1 MSHKII
7 VIDKE
12 EKEYL
17 DKSQYDDKYDKI
29 QYDDEYDKIQYD
41 DEYIVVKDYVD
52 FKNEDTL
59 VAVSPDGSIVATF
72 NSDSSRITIT
82 NVAINKKAKISF
94 DRKKLSDDNVNFLG
108 WSLAVSDIIDN
119 NIVFVAISCITEE
132 DMNPKEVNEFRM
144 AFFQIKQL
152 REHIFALFNRYF
164 IVLFLLIFVIFFFL
178 PILLS
183 VFILCLLVLLYLYNF
198 FRFHASYS
206 SDDDIEQFK
215 LSWISSKGTIQ
226 LYKFE
231 LNDSTNLSDAQIS
244 PIHKSKLGGVI
255 GFLKT
260 SKTSKNNVTLVCTN
274 YIGIHKINI
283 RLSGKNV
290 KSVVSYLLP
299 GIIYKII
306 IRLSGKKVES
316 SYLLPEILYKKL
328 KNVKDATHNLEYL
341 SKSRYQEFLMV
352 DVNNHQAVQNIEIY
366 DINTLQLVNV
376 FYKYQ
381 DSLITK
387 NNKPGIFAISTDSRL
402 LAYSYGNNTIAIY
415 LMENGLEVV
424 LKKFDN
430 IFKIKFLKFI
440 KDEKLFIIE
449 KKREGGEKLHVWVI
463 SGCLNDYFSSPI
475 PLYSSFALLKHEY
488 NSVIFLKVEDDDD
501 KSQFKNLC
509 EKLIKMPTSFG
520 DKDFVTEY
528 KKCIPDM
535 EPWIENT
542 YTPDTE
548 PWTRGFLNNDKK
560 FLLIIGQKSIQL
572 WKSKSQN
579 FKDSEDFKSFENS
592 DLVYIFISK
601 TSFKSRPK
609 FQIKND
615 MTTVIIDACKS
626 LAYLYTLNNTNF
638 EDKCQKYVSGITNII
653 RDFIKKYP
661 NNWKLMEVQYP
672 LMAYLIISRSFSLI
686 KCILFGDNSQK
697 KNASSLHK
705 PQSKCVSDYDI
716 DLDLN
721 LNDLK
726 LNNLDSNDLDLENFN
741 NLKLGKLDLNKLKL
755 NDLKLDNSKSALKFK
770 ILELSKKKLNDLNLE
785 DLNLEDLKKLNYLDL
800 IDSELASKLNNLKIN
815 DLKISNLNLNDSE
828 LASKLNNLKLILNGL
843 KSTGLNLNSL
853 NLNNLEDLNLI
864 DPELALKLNNLNLN
878 NLKLND
884 FNLVDLNL
892 DRKLN
897 ILKLKL
903 DKLELNDFNL
913 NRLNDLNIIDS
924 ELYSELKDLKLKDL
938 NLNNSKLNDLYLSL
952 KLKSLKLNYLE
963 LALKLDQDQDAV
975 ILTYLL
981 EYYSENAKDHIGWM
995 NNVKEIF
1002 PKLPENYSE
1011 LLFYKPCFGGVKF
1024 NFLNKRF
1031 KTSYDSL
1038 KFKVHLPVTRLIE
1051 AKSASF
1057 LQYEVIRNEELSN
1070 IYIVPFLFKETTH
1083 DSKDEDK
1090 RIIRIIK
1097 KSFRLLLRLLLLRGY
1112 SYKESSQFFS
1122 FLQKN
1127 QHKGNREYFNAPIV
1141 EAFITSKWL
1150 QARNHWGIR
1159 LMFYTTF
1166 LFLFS
1171 FLSQLFL
1178 SDNDYQNKHNATFMT
1193 VVGIFY
1199 YVGTIVLG
1207 ISVFT
1212 LIFVKSFNETSGI
1225 NHKYIVVLLTV
1236 TTLILWTEMLFRL
1249 RLFAEVALYIFIF
1262 ENILKKIMP
1271 FFVFMVILT
1280 IGFGHS
1286 MFVLLGHPSLLDL
1299 IPSAPTYTLDNGTTN
1314 FTLTGEIPENPFNTI
1329 WDAILS
1335 AYYWN
1340 TIDFSDYDYWPLKLF
1355 AFIAN
1360 VILVLVLL
1368 NMIIALMNDA
1378 FTKAK
1383 EDGTDG
1389 LLLFRTDLIH
1399 DYESTHFSE
1408 LHNGPLYICFHQD
1421 SDLIKYWKEASRVE
1435 PKLYEWF
1442 KESMDEEIKF
1452 YDKNI
1457 EDWYK
1462 LISGTPYNKYRDISE
1477 NDIWF
1482 LMKESIKFD
1491 DEKH

>member
-1 MSHKII
+1 MAE
-7 VIDKE
+7 IDKI
-12 EKEYL
+12 KETKVDIDDF
-17 DKSQYDDKYDKI
+17 DKSK
-29 QYDDEYDKIQYD
+29 YDDEYDKNDYVGFKIDDIDEKEHFDKIQYD
-41 DEYIVVKDYVD
+41 DEYIVVKGYDD
-52 FKNEDTL
+52 FKNDVRKDTR

-72 NSDSSRITIT
+72 NSDSSRITII
-82 NVAINKKAKISF
+82 NVAMNEKANKSFEKKIFSGN
-94 DRKKLSDDNVNFLG
+94 DFLG

-132 DMNPKEVNEFRM
+132 DMNPKEVNGFRM

-152 REHIFALFNRYF
+152 REHIFELFNRYF
-164 IVLFLLIFVIFFFL
+164 IVLFLLIFVIFLLL

-244 PIHKSKLGGVI
+244 PIHESKLGGVI

-290 KSVVSYLLP
+290 KSVVSCLLP

-306 IRLSGKKVES
+306 IRLSGKKNES
-316 SYLLPEILYKKL
+316 IYSYLLPENLFKKL
-328 KNVKDATHNLEYL
+328 KKFEAKTRWEYL
-341 SKSRYQEFLMV
+341 SKSGYQKFLMV
-352 DVNNHQAVQNIEIY
+352 DVNNHHEVQNIEIY
-366 DINTLQLVNV
+366 DINTLQLVTV
-376 FYKYQ
+376 FCKYQ
-381 DSLITK
+381 DSLITRI
-387 NNKPGIFAISTDSRL
+387 NNPGIFAISTDSRL
-402 LAYSYGNNTIAIY
+402 FAYSHGNNTIAIY

-440 KDEKLFIIE
+440 KDKKLFIIE

-463 SGCLNDYFSSPI
+463 SGCLNNYFSSPI

-509 EKLIKMPTSFG
+509 EIPIKMPTSFG

-579 FKDSEDFKSFENS
+579 FKDSKDFKSFENS

-601 TSFKSRPK
+601 TPFKSRPK

-626 LAYLYTLNNTNF
+626 LAYLYTKNNTNS
-638 EDKCQKYVSGITNII
+638 EEKCRKYVSGITNII
-653 RDFIKKYP
+653 KDFIKKYP
-661 NNWKLMEVQYP
+661 DNWKLMEVQYP
-672 LMAYLIISRSFSLI
+672 LMAYLILSRSFSLI
-686 KCILFGDNSQK
+686 KYVLFGDNGQE
-697 KNASSLHK
+697 KNAGFLHK
-705 PQSKCVSDYDI
+705 PQSKYGSSYSHYDA
-716 DLDLN
+716 DLYLN

-726 LNNLDSNDLDLENFN
+726 LNE
-741 NLKLGKLDLNKLKL
+741 LDLNKLKL
-755 NDLKLDNSKSALKFK
+755 NDSKLDP
-770 ILELSKKKLNDLNLE
+770 KLD
-785 DLNLEDLKKLNYLDL
+785 
-800 IDSELASKLNNLKIN
+800 DSELASKLKNLR
-815 DLKISNLNLNDSE
+815 LNW
-828 LASKLNNLKLILNGL
+828 KLDKL
-843 KSTGLNLNSL
+843 KS
-853 NLNNLEDLNLI
+853 
-864 DPELALKLNNLNLN
+864 
-878 NLKLND
+878 
-884 FNLVDLNL
+884 
-892 DRKLN
+892 
-897 ILKLKL
+897 KL
-903 DKLELNDFNL
+903 DKLELNDLNL
-913 NRLNDLNIIDS
+913 NRLKDLDLIDS
-924 ELYSELKDLKLKDL
+924 ELYSELKDLKLNDL
-938 NLNNSKLNDLYLSL
+938 NLND
-952 KLKSLKLNYLE
+952 LKLNYLNLNDLE
-963 LALKLDQDQDAV
+963 LAFMLCQDQDAV
-975 ILTYLL
+975 MLAYLL
-981 EYYSENAKDHIGWM
+981 EYYSENAMTHTGWM
-995 NNVKEIF
+995 INVIKI
-1002 PKLPENYSE
+1002 LSE
-1011 LLFYKPCFGGVKF
+1011 LSEYYLEPLFYKPCFGGMKF
-1024 NFLNKRF
+1024 NLSNKRF

-1038 KFKVHLPVTRLIE
+1038 NLKVYLPITWLMK
-1051 AKSASF
+1051 AKSTSF
-1057 LQYEVIRNEELSN
+1057 LQYKEIENEELSN
-1070 IYIVPFLFKETTH
+1070 IFIVPFR
-1083 DSKDEDK
+1083 D
-1090 RIIRIIK
+1090 IK
-1097 KSFRLLLRLLLLRGY
+1097 KTKHGSEDNENPFYILINLLISLIPHY
-1112 SYKESSQFFS
+1112 YKFKNEVLSPFLT
-1122 FLQKN
+1122 FLQDN
-1127 QHKGNREYFNAPIV
+1127 QYKSNSAYFDAPVV
-1141 EAFITSKWL
+1141 EAFTTSRWTR
-1150 QARNHWGIR
+1150 ARRHWENR
-1159 LMFYTTF
+1159 LLFYITF

-1178 SDNDYQNKHNATFMT
+1178 SDNHDNQNKHNAAYMT
-1193 VVGIFY
+1193 LVGIFY
-1199 YVGTIVLG
+1199 YVGTIVSG
-1207 ISVFT
+1207 IIVFT
-1212 LIFVKSFNETSGI
+1212 MIFVKSFNGTSGI
-1225 NHKYIVVLLTV
+1225 NHKNIVVLLTV
-1236 TTLILWTEMLFRL
+1236 TTLILWIEMLFRL
-1249 RLFAEVALYIFIF
+1249 RLFVKVAIYIFIF
-1262 ENILKKIMP
+1262 KNILSKILP

-1314 FTLTGEIPENPFNTI
+1314 FTLTGEIPKNPFNTI

-1340 TIDFSDYDYWPLKLF
+1340 TTDLSDYDYWPLKLL

-1378 FTKAK
+1378 FTKAT
-1383 EDGTDG
+1383 EDGNIG

-1399 DYESTHFSE
+1399 DYESTD
-1408 LHNGPLYICFHQD
+1408 NYDYDPLYICFHRDYD
-1421 SDLIKYWKEASRVE
+1421 SVKYWIKKSNKLEGT
-1435 PKLYEWF
+1435 KLYSWF
-1442 KESMDEEIKF
+1442 NESMDEGNIKF
-1452 YDKNI
+1452 DDENI
-1457 EDWYK
+1457 EDWYI
-1462 LISGTPYNKYRDISE
+1462 LISGAHYNKYRDISE

>member
-144 AFFQIKQL
+144 A
-152 REHIFALFNRYF
+152 
-164 IVLFLLIFVIFFFL
+164 
-178 PILLS
+178 
-183 VFILCLLVLLYLYNF
+183 
-198 FRFHASYS
+198 
-206 SDDDIEQFK
+206 DDDIEQFK

-697 KNASSLHK
+697 KNAK
-705 PQSKCVSDYDI
+705 
-716 DLDLN
+716 
-721 LNDLK
+721 
-726 LNNLDSNDLDLENFN
+726 NFN

-1057 LQYEVIRNEELSN
+1057 LQYE
-1070 IYIVPFLFKETTH
+1070 TTH

-1199 YVGTIVLG
+1199 YVGT
-1207 ISVFT
+1207 
-1212 LIFVKSFNETSGI
+1212 
-1225 NHKYIVVLLTV
+1225 
-1236 TTLILWTEMLFRL
+1236 
-1249 RLFAEVALYIFIF
+1249 
-1262 ENILKKIMP
+1262 
-1271 FFVFMVILT
+1271 
-1280 IGFGHS
+1280 
-1286 MFVLLGHPSLLDL
+1286 FVLLGHPSLLDL

>member
-29 QYDDEYDKIQYD
+29 QYDDEYDKNGYVDFKNDDIYEKEHFDKSQYD

-52 FKNEDTL
+52 FKNDKGKDTL

-449 KKREGGEKLHVWVI
+449 KKREGGEKLHDWVI

-528 KKCIPDM
+528 KKCITDM

-579 FKDSEDFKSFENS
+579 FKDSEDFKN
-592 DLVYIFISK
+592 
-601 TSFKSRPK
+601 
-609 FQIKND
+609 
-615 MTTVIIDACKS
+615 
-626 LAYLYTLNNTNF
+626 
-638 EDKCQKYVSGITNII
+638 KCQKYVSGITNII

-770 ILELSKKKLNDLNLE
+770 ILESSKKKLNDLNLE

-1002 PKLPENYSE
+1002 PKLP
-1011 LLFYKPCFGGVKF
+1011 
-1024 NFLNKRF
+1024 
-1031 KTSYDSL
+1031 
-1038 KFKVHLPVTRLIE
+1038 VHLPVTRLIE

-1057 LQYEVIRNEELSN
+1057 LQYEVIR
-1070 IYIVPFLFKETTH
+1070 
-1083 DSKDEDK
+1083 
-1090 RIIRIIK
+1090 
-1097 KSFRLLLRLLLLRGY
+1097 
-1112 SYKESSQFFS
+1112 
-1122 FLQKN
+1122 
-1127 QHKGNREYFNAPIV
+1127 
-1141 EAFITSKWL
+1141 
-1150 QARNHWGIR
+1150 
-1159 LMFYTTF
+1159 
-1166 LFLFS
+1166 
-1171 FLSQLFL
+1171 
-1178 SDNDYQNKHNATFMT
+1178 
-1193 VVGIFY
+1193 
-1199 YVGTIVLG
+1199 
-1207 ISVFT
+1207 
-1212 LIFVKSFNETSGI
+1212 
-1225 NHKYIVVLLTV
+1225 
-1236 TTLILWTEMLFRL
+1236 
-1249 RLFAEVALYIFIF
+1249 
-1262 ENILKKIMP
+1262 
-1271 FFVFMVILT
+1271 
-1280 IGFGHS
+1280 
-1286 MFVLLGHPSLLDL
+1286 FVLLGHPSLLDL

-1408 LHNGPLYICFHQD
+1408 LHNDPLYICFHQD